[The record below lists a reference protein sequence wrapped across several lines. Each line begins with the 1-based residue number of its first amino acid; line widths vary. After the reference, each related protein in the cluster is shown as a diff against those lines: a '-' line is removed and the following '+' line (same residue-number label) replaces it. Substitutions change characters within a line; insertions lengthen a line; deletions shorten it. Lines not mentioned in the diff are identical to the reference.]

1 MKTKL
6 IASFIIVFVS
16 LQMHSQTIEPLKLEI
31 EKIYQATVVLDYD
44 AILDA
49 TYPKVFEIVP
59 KEQMKEVLK
68 STFNGVEGIKIKLL
82 PTLPVFS
89 FGEIFKIDNQ
99 SFCLVDHNLSM
110 QLTMDEKM
118 EDVEMM
124 ISIFK
129 STLETEKVTF
139 DEPNNTFT
147 IHKRSTM
154 IGIYDEF
161 TNNSWKFLNKDKNN
175 VLANKLLSE
184 KVIKTLGL

>member
-1 MKTKL
+1 
-6 IASFIIVFVS
+6 
-16 LQMHSQTIEPLKLEI
+16 MHSQTIEPLKVEI

-68 STFNGVEGIKIKLL
+68 STFNGGEGIKIKLL
-82 PTLPVFS
+82 PTQPEFS

-129 STLETEKVTF
+129 SALETEKVTF
-139 DEPNNTFT
+139 DEQTNTFT

>member
-16 LQMHSQTIEPLKLEI
+16 LQMHSQTIEPLKVEI

-44 AILDA
+44 VILDA
-49 TYPKVFEIVP
+49 TYPKVFEIVS

-68 STFNGVEGIKIKLL
+68 STFNGGEGIKIKLL
-82 PTLPVFS
+82 PTQPEFS

-129 STLETEKVTF
+129 SALETEKVTF
-139 DEPNNTFT
+139 DEPTNTFT

>member
-1 MKTKL
+1 
-6 IASFIIVFVS
+6 
-16 LQMHSQTIEPLKLEI
+16 
-31 EKIYQATVVLDYD
+31 
-44 AILDA
+44 
-49 TYPKVFEIVP
+49 
-59 KEQMKEVLK
+59 
-68 STFNGVEGIKIKLL
+68 
-82 PTLPVFS
+82 
-89 FGEIFKIDNQ
+89 
-99 SFCLVDHNLSM
+99 M

-129 STLETEKVTF
+129 SALETEKVTF
-139 DEPNNTFT
+139 DEPTNTFT

-161 TNNSWKFLNKDKNN
+161 TNNAWKFLNKDKNN